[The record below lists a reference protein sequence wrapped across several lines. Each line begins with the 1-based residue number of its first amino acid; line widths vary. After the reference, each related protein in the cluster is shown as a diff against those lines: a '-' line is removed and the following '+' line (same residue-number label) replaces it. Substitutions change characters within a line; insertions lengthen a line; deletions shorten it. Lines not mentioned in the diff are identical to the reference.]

1 MAEDEVAYAHSQGA
15 FTLSNPLVV
24 TKDDESA
31 GNPLYLTPD
40 EMDDFENKKKQATTS
55 TG

>member
-1 MAEDEVAYAHSQGA
+1 MAEDEVTYAHSQGA
-15 FTLSNPLVV
+15 FTLSNPMVSS
-24 TKDDESA
+24 KDEEST

-40 EMDDFENKKKQATTS
+40 EMDDFESRKRQHGG